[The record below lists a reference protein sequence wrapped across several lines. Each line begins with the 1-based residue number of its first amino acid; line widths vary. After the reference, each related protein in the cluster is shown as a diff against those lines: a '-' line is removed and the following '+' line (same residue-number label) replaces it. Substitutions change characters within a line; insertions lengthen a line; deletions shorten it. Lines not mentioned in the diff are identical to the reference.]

1 MYRQRFFL
9 HHDPLHL
16 HDHHGRRHDHHHDRR
31 RGHHRGR
38 RHDHDEGHEEEI
50 ESFEKDINSTS
61 FALSLSTDISDQLKI
76 NVGLSSV
83 ERAPTAVELLMDG
96 PHLSTA
102 RYEEGNIN
110 LQSETSNNIDLSF
123 NYENEGFYAALTF
136 FQNDVDNYIYLLDE
150 EDHDEGHPED
160 DDDHPNADPNAA
172 DPHNHGD
179 LIHAEYVQQDAE
191 LDGYELEIG
200 KTFELARGELT
211 LSFAKDSVSGTFADG
226 SNILRMV
233 PDRNLYKV
241 SYVEDGLRASLSLN
255 DVQDQNDTA
264 EHETATDGYKMLNLN
279 LSKTVEL
286 SPGQNLTLSLFGKNL
301 LDEVARNHSSFVK
314 DEVPLPGRNLGI
326 KASYSF

>member
-1 MYRQRFFL
+1 M
-9 HHDPLHL
+9 
-16 HDHHGRRHDHHHDRR
+16 
-31 RGHHRGR
+31 
-38 RHDHDEGHEEEI
+38 
-50 ESFEKDINSTS
+50 
-61 FALSLSTDISDQLKI
+61 
-76 NVGLSSV
+76 
-83 ERAPTAVELLMDG
+83 
-96 PHLSTA
+96 
-102 RYEEGNIN
+102 
-110 LQSETSNNIDLSF
+110 
-123 NYENEGFYAALTF
+123 
-136 FQNDVDNYIYLLDE
+136 
-150 EDHDEGHPED
+150 
-160 DDDHPNADPNAA
+160 
-172 DPHNHGD
+172 
-179 LIHAEYVQQDAE
+179 
-191 LDGYELEIG
+191 DGYELEIG

-264 EHETATDGYKMLNLN
+264 EHETATDGFKMLNLN